1 MSYTHVDR
9 GGNIFNYFGANII
22 ISRDEYTSIVDN
34 FTDTLIVDSF

>member
-9 GGNIFNYFGANII
+9 GGNIFHYFGANII

-34 FTDTLIVDSF
+34 FTDTLIEDSF